1 MLKKKLLISL
11 VIVQGLFI
19 FIGIIAII
27 FGVFYK
33 MNMINKSPNLMNE
46 NIDFSNIYLIDKNQY
61 KSQCEEGTRT
71 TEFVDF
77 FEDMEIQGEKYSF
90 CVQKGTNTL
99 AIVGTMM
106 YKDGFTYILMSSA
119 SPEDY
124 QRCFYIMGYIITR
137 ISLQ

>member
-1 MLKKKLLISL
+1 MK
-11 VIVQGLFI
+11 G
-19 FIGIIAII
+19 
-27 FGVFYK
+27 
-33 MNMINKSPNLMNE
+33 N
-46 NIDFSNIYLIDKNQY
+46 LIDNNQY

-137 ISLQ
+137 ISLH